1 MRHRKKG
8 RRLGRSSSHRK
19 AMLRNLASSLFLTER
34 DAELDDN
41 APKVKGRVVTTLHK
55 AKEVRPLVERCITI
69 ARRSLAHQAAAEEFE
84 SSDERG
90 TDAWKSWRQSDQWQ
104 QWNARIAPVVAA
116 RRRALQL
123 LGDKQAVQLLFKEI
137 APRFVERPG
146 GYTRILKLASP
157 RLGDAGPQVVLE
169 FVGVHDRVRTELTR
183 PAFDD
188 LDEASVNDEAEE
200 ASGDSAVDEEA
211 PTREVEA
218 SDDAAGAPGADEQSA
233 DADKEK
239 G

>member
-1 MRHRKKG
+1 
-8 RRLGRSSSHRK
+8 
-19 AMLRNLASSLFLTER
+19 MLRNLASSLFLTER

-41 APKVKGRVVTTLHK
+41 APKVKGRVITTLHK

-116 RRRALQL
+116 RRRALIL

-157 RLGDAGPQVVLE
+157 RLGDAGPRAVLE

-188 LDEASVNDEAEE
+188 LDEVSVNDEAEE

-211 PTREVEA
+211 STREVEA
-218 SDDAAGAPGADEQSA
+218 SDDAAGAPGADEQST

>member
-1 MRHRKKG
+1 M
-8 RRLGRSSSHRK
+8 
-19 AMLRNLASSLFLTER
+19 
-34 DAELDDN
+34 
-41 APKVKGRVVTTLHK
+41 
-55 AKEVRPLVERCITI
+55 
-69 ARRSLAHQAAAEEFE
+69 
-84 SSDERG
+84 
-90 TDAWKSWRQSDQWQ
+90 
-104 QWNARIAPVVAA
+104 
-116 RRRALQL
+116 

-157 RLGDAGPQVVLE
+157 RLGDAGPQAVLE

-200 ASGDSAVDEEA
+200 ASGDSAVDEQA
-211 PTREVEA
+211 PTGEVEA
-218 SDDAAGAPGADEQSA
+218 SDDAADAQGADEQSA